1 MSLLQNAR
9 PETRLPA
16 DDLDR
21 ARRWYHDK
29 LGLTP
34 AEEREGGLMYRL
46 ASGVFCLFK
55 SQGKSDG
62 TFTQLALNV
71 DDIDAVVA
79 ELVSRGVEFEQLDI
93 PGFTTV
99 DGIVEV
105 HGNYPSKGT
114 RERGA
119 FFRDSENNMIALG
132 QSLPLTSDGIS

>member
-1 MSLLQNAR
+1 MSLLQSAR

-16 DDLDR
+16 ADLDR
-21 ARRWYHDK
+21 ARRWYRDK

-34 AEEREGGLMYRL
+34 SEERPGGLMYRL
-46 ASGVFCLFK
+46 AGGVFCLFT
-55 SQGKSDG
+55 SQGRSAG

-79 ELVSRGVEFEQLDI
+79 ELRRRGVEFECIDL

-105 HGNYPSKGT
+105 DGNYPSKGA

-132 QSLPLTSDGIS
+132 QALP